1 MSSHHGNP
9 PCKYNI
15 SYVDPRPQAVFFL
28 KTEAAILHKYVCII
42 IIIIKKSNMINHT
55 PDKWKIVYST
65 EPSPTLVT
73 SCLSIRRTA
82 FYKFVQPD
90 LLPVSLINSG
100 REIFPCIGYG
110 KKIPLLFTA
119 VTELKFLTQAVTA
132 RNLS

>member
-1 MSSHHGNP
+1 MLIPGH
-9 PCKYNI
+9 
-15 SYVDPRPQAVFFL
+15 
-28 KTEAAILHKYVCII
+28 
-42 IIIIKKSNMINHT
+42 KKSNMINHT

-119 VTELKFLTQAVTA
+119 VTELKFLTQTVTA